1 MLDVPTVGLGG
12 LAVVGVV
19 LGGRAVLGSGLAVL
33 GAGFTVLL
41 SENIYAN
48 IFEFLTFLV
57 NFFNILE

>member
-33 GAGFTVLL
+33 GAGLTVLL